1 MKRRRITEDDLTLRD
16 ATGEPYPPR
25 PLALKLAD
33 TVVRSAGLV
42 LVLVAI
48 GLVWEAFH

>member
-1 MKRRRITEDDLTLRD
+1 MSRRRITEDDLTMRD
-16 ATGEPYPPR
+16 AMDRPYPPR
-25 PLALKLAD
+25 RLALTVAD
-33 TVVRSAGLV
+33 TVARSAALV

>member
-1 MKRRRITEDDLTLRD
+1 MKRRITEEDLTLRD
-16 ATGEPYPPR
+16 AMDEPYPPR
-25 PLALKLAD
+25 PLALKVAD

-48 GLVWEAFH
+48 GLAWEAFH